1 MRGVSWKDKRIH
13 AINRISKHKGWKTN
27 DSNPYFEEYDLV
39 LHTSAK
45 TKKEYKKQHPPKGKG
60 VL

>member
-1 MRGVSWKDKRIH
+1 MSWKDRRIS
-13 AINRISKHKGWKTN
+13 AINRISKRKRWKTD

-45 TKKEYKKQHPPKGKG
+45 TKKEYKKLMLPKGRQHQ
-60 VL
+60 